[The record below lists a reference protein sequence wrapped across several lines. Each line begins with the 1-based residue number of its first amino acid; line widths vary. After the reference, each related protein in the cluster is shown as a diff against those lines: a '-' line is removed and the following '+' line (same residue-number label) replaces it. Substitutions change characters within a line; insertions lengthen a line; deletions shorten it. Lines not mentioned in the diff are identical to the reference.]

1 MEVDWTGNIN
11 LYNTYY
17 YNKQIGLQMS
27 FELNPLAYRSRDN
40 KKIFRGFGVG
50 IKFSTNSVE
59 EELMNSQNNL
69 EESFEEY
76 EYDRIISENIK

>member
-1 MEVDWTGNIN
+1 MEVDYTGNIN

-27 FELNPLAYRSRDN
+27 FELNPFAYRSRDN

-50 IKFSTNSVE
+50 IKFATNSVE
-59 EELMNSQNNL
+59 EELMNSQNNV
-69 EESFEEY
+69 EETFEEY